1 MSAKSDSVSCEC
13 TDVKETEVSAKSE
26 SMPCVCTED
35 STTEESLVSL
45 HCECPRDEHDI
56 VIHEET
62 CLLYRSEKITFFR
75 DPTCECDPPMVGA
88 GDCPCCKCP
97 LDQCRC
103 NMAGREAFDEWRANR
118 GIDAMP
124 AVLEATH
131 PLMQK
136 FQETLK
142 QFLIKEN
149 ALAEEQILNLREELK
164 LQKQE
169 YDKELEAIYKSDH
182 DTNAQRLLIEE
193 YENSLAQRT
202 LEREAAEK
210 RAREA
215 QENHKKVKAK
225 LDEDIIREREA
236 TQEMEALNALCRQ
249 LEAWRN
255 ETDSDLTVSQRMS
268 DKMRAE
274 KQAIAAEKRRL
285 DMFLFGLSNEVWKLE
300 SRLEMFKKQLE
311 IKNTEMEKVNDRVT
325 AYAAELDDLELDKR
339 RLVSLWNSVIVNIA
353 QRDKVYDSVRDDY
366 NALQDNYR
374 TLINSL
380 DITKKIVMEEM
391 NKSKEIAMTKDK
403 LIYDIEHAT
412 KTHDVEFAKRQTL
425 EALIQELTESIE
437 MTERDQEMIK
447 SENQTMRNILK
458 STEKEFDRRAESKMK
473 LENEILLNLQ
483 ECLLNDKAVESM
495 ANGIRK
501 MREMSRKQ
509 EISLMTME
517 NQHARILLE
526 IEIMRNRHAKNA
538 AVLQEKQAL
547 MKQKEH
553 EIDLLQAEYDNK
565 LSVLMRKQ
573 REQDIVIKKFAALK
587 EIFDMKSPQERRIE
601 GLEKQIKCLRDRTE
615 VMQHEW
621 LRQQGHVVKLAD
633 QHHIMVT
640 DINLIKKQIQ
650 ICEQKIMRIQAE
662 SDTVMADRNR
672 VERSLRTLRG
682 RLEVLERTR
691 KDATE
696 RNENAQRSN
705 LAISHEYA
713 ANLKDAETE
722 IIQLEEEIEQLDKEK
737 MNLTQELDRVQ
748 REALIWQ
755 RKGILAVELKKNI
768 ATAKSLSGE
777 IGQMRSEIHRME
789 VRREQLRRTSE
800 KLADDLALFVTRRD
814 TAMEKTRAAAAVEK
828 SHGGSNTSQ
837 STYHHKLRLAKSDV
851 NRVSKEITDAKA
863 QMEQLM
869 KDQERLDRELA
880 ETNAKNSQMEERVA
894 ELIKETMVTE
904 RTKHWLLERVVRA
917 QRFGTELATAIKR
930 QSVRC
935 KKPKDQV
942 LAEHEQARK
951 LNERLR
957 YIVGVL
963 ENEHPHLE
971 DKLESISNTLNIFS
985 PGGSPRLAASE
996 TCAILNDAF
1005 VLSDKD
1011 ILDAAK
1017 ARMGMVLEE
1026 ESSQPEEL
1034 QEQT

>member
-1 MSAKSDSVSCEC
+1 MSAKSD
-13 TDVKETEVSAKSE
+13 
-26 SMPCVCTED
+26 SMPCVCTEE

-62 CLLYRSEKITFFR
+62 CLLFRSEKITFYR
-75 DPTCECDPPMVGA
+75 EPTCECDPATAGA
-88 GDCPCCKCP
+88 GDCPCCGCP
-97 LDQCRC
+97 IDQCRC
-103 NMAGREAFDEWRANR
+103 NMVSREAYDEWRSNR

-164 LQKQE
+164 QQKQE
-169 YDKELEAIYKSDH
+169 YDKDLEAIYKSDH
-182 DTNAQRLLIEE
+182 DTNSQRILIEE
-193 YENSLAQRT
+193 YEASLAQRT

-215 QENHKKVKAK
+215 QEAHKKVKAK
-225 LDEDIIREREA
+225 LDEDIIRERE
-236 TQEMEALNALCRQ
+236 TTEEMEALNALCQQ
-249 LEAWRN
+249 LESWRN

-274 KQAIAAEKRRL
+274 KRAIAAEKRRL

-300 SRLEMFKKQLE
+300 SKLEMFKKQLE
-311 IKNTEMEKVNDRVT
+311 IKNSEMEKVNDRVT
-325 AYAAELDDLELDKR
+325 AYAAELEDLELDKR
-339 RLVSLWNSVIVNIA
+339 RLVSLWNSVIVNIT

-366 NALQDNYR
+366 QTLQDNYR

-380 DITKKIVMEEM
+380 DITKKVVMEEM
-391 NKSKEIAMTKDK
+391 NKGKEIALNKDK

-412 KTHDVEFAKRQTL
+412 KIHDTEYAKRQNL
-425 EALIQELTESIE
+425 ETLIQELTESIE

-458 STEKEFDRRAESKMK
+458 STEKELDRRLEYKLKM
-473 LENEILLNLQ
+473 ENEILLNLQ

-501 MREMSRKQ
+501 MREVARKQ
-509 EISLMTME
+509 EISLMSME

-526 IEIMRNRHAKNA
+526 IEIMRNRQAKNA
-538 AVLQEKQAL
+538 AVLEETEAL
-547 MKQKEH
+547 MKQKEQ

-565 LSVLMRKQ
+565 LSVLTRKQ
-573 REQDIVIKKFAALK
+573 REQDIVTKKFIALK

-601 GLEKQIKCLRDRTE
+601 GLEKQIKCLRERTE

-633 QHHIMVT
+633 QHHVMVT
-640 DINLIKKQIQ
+640 DINLINKQIQ

-662 SDTVMADRNR
+662 SDTVVADRNR

-696 RNENAQRSN
+696 RNEHAQRSN
-705 LAISHEYA
+705 VAISHEYA

-722 IIQLEEEIEQLDKEK
+722 IIQLEDEIEQLDKEK

-755 RKGILAVELKKNI
+755 RKGILAVELKKSMT
-768 ATAKSLSGE
+768 AAKSLSGE
-777 IGQMRSEIHRME
+777 IGQMRAEIHRME

-837 STYHHKLRLAKSDV
+837 STYHHKLRLAKADV
-851 NRVSKEITDAKA
+851 NRVTKEIADAKA

-880 ETNAKNSQMEERVA
+880 EANAKNSQMEERVA
-894 ELIKETMVTE
+894 EIIKETMATE

-935 KKPKDQV
+935 KKPKDHV
-942 LAEHEQARK
+942 LADHAQARK

-963 ENEHPHLE
+963 ENEYPHLE
-971 DKLESISNTLNIFS
+971 DKLECIFNTLNIFS
-985 PGGSPRLAASE
+985 PGGSPGLAASD
-996 TCAILNDAF
+996 TCSFMDRGF
-1005 VLSDKD
+1005 VMTDQD

-1017 ARMGMVLEE
+1017 AEIGILPEE
-1026 ESSQPEEL
+1026 QGNQLEEL